1 MREEG
6 LESQIAEKAFN
17 SCTGLCSVGAPAWPL
32 YPLSLTPVQP
42 VLLAPEEFLRV
53 AATIPTLLGFT
64 REHCYWVSQGL
75 VWTVVKESF
84 LSNKH

>member
-17 SCTGLCSVGAPAWPL
+17 SCTELCSVGAPAWPL
-32 YPLSLTPVQP
+32 YPFSLTPVQP
-42 VLLAPEEFLRV
+42 VLLAPEGILESGRNNSHASQFH
-53 AATIPTLLGFT
+53 AGTLLL
-64 REHCYWVSQGL
+64 VSQCL
-75 VWTVVKESF
+75 VWTVVKEAF